1 MSYSQAEVYTSV
13 NIRRVLTTCPY
24 KILHEL
30 YTLNNFYYKL
40 IPFLFQAILSEN
52 STSGLVIS
60 KPKFSC
66 RQKVVHAI
74 IRSVG
79 MCVRVR
85 ALVKNIMGMTTPVV
99 KST

>member
-1 MSYSQAEVYTSV
+1 M
-13 NIRRVLTTCPY
+13 
-24 KILHEL
+24 
-30 YTLNNFYYKL
+30 YTLNNCYYKL
-40 IPFLFQAILSEN
+40 IKFIFQAILSEN

-60 KPKFSC
+60 KPKFSY

-85 ALVKNIMGMTTPVV
+85 ALVKNIMGMTIPIV
-99 KST
+99 KSA